1 MNKASLMVDI
11 ASPVLTMDDIKL
23 IKSPYV
29 GGLILFSRNFEDRNQ
44 LIDLCFEIKSLK
56 PEIIIAVDQEGG
68 SVQDLPRI
76 LPQFP
81 QCKD

>member
-29 GGLILFSRNFEDRNQ
+29 GGLVLFSRNFEDRNQ
-44 LIDLCFEIKSLK
+44 LIDLCFEIK
-56 PEIIIAVDQEGG
+56 
-68 SVQDLPRI
+68 
-76 LPQFP
+76 
-81 QCKD
+81 